1 MIEANQSKEV
11 TKDFASP
18 EAMKKREIVSPTHAN
33 PVNCAPPQSTP
44 SKPVKAQKVVPV
56 VVQHAE
62 AEDEEVKDS
71 ADKEIKLIDRKK

>member
-18 EAMKKREIVSPTHAN
+18 EAMKKREIVSMA
-33 PVNCAPPQSTP
+33 PVNCAPPQNTP

-71 ADKEIKLIDRKK
+71 ADKEIKLIERQK